1 MLLDVPPADAA
12 EAQSAAPARLIFDL
26 SRLPAAEAAAP
37 SGGEIKEAPHYKAFD
52 SPQRAS
58 PINRMKSIP
67 F

>member
-1 MLLDVPPADAA
+1 MLLGVPPAEAA

-26 SRLPAAEAAAP
+26 SRFPEAEAAAP
-37 SGGEIKEAPHYKAFD
+37 SGGKIKEASHYKAFD

-58 PINRMKSIP
+58 PIKGMKSIP